1 MHPVRLLM
9 NSADNPKPTAR
20 IGLWRTTSL
29 VAGNMI
35 ASGIF
40 LLPVSLAHF
49 GSISLIGW
57 LVSGIGAFVLALM
70 YARLS
75 AAYPGASGGPYA
87 FTREGLGSF
96 AAFLVAWSYWVS
108 IWSTNA
114 AIALTFVSY
123 LSVFL
128 PALAGQSEL
137 ALFTAIGT
145 VWLLSWVN
153 TRGIP
158 VAGSLQLL
166 TTVLK
171 IMPLLLLSFLGLF
184 FLDSENF
191 SAFNV
196 SGDSHLAAITATA
209 TLTLFAFLGL
219 ECATIPA
226 GSVEQPEKTIPQAT
240 LLGTGLVTAIY
251 ILGTVSVMGILSPED
266 LRNSTAPFS
275 DAAAS
280 IGGEQARYWMAGGAV
295 ISTFGALNGWIL
307 MQGQMPMAAAADR
320 LFPESFGRLNR
331 FGVPAASI
339 IGSSVLI
346 SVLLIMKFS
355 SSLSEMFESVI
366 LLSTMTVLVAY
377 LLSSASWLV
386 VSVRSNVAQK
396 SGSVLIGILAFGYSM
411 WALIGSGPD
420 AVYWGIVSV
429 FAGVPL
435 YALRRRKTKSLEG

>member
-1 MHPVRLLM
+1 ME
-9 NSADNPKPTAR
+9 NSTPQVR

-57 LVSGIGAFVLALM
+57 LISGIGAFTLALM

-123 LSVFL
+123 LSVFV
-128 PALAGQSEL
+128 PALSGQTEL
-137 ALFTAIGT
+137 ALVTAIGT
-145 VWLLSWVN
+145 VWLLTWVN

-158 VAGSLQLL
+158 VAGSVQLL
-166 TTVLK
+166 TTILK
-171 IMPLLLLSFLGLF
+171 ILPLLLLSFLGLF
-184 FLDSENF
+184 FLKTENF
-191 SAFNV
+191 AAFNV
-196 SGDSHLAAITATA
+196 SGESHLSAVTATA

-226 GSVEQPEKTIPQAT
+226 GSVENPEKTIPRAT
-240 LLGTGLVTAIY
+240 LLGTGLVTLVY
-251 ILGTVSVMGILSPED
+251 VLGTVSVMGILSPEA

-275 DAAAS
+275 DAAAA
-280 IGGEQARYWMAGGAV
+280 IGGEQARYWMAAGAV

-331 FGVPAASI
+331 FGVPAASV

-346 SVLLIMKFS
+346 TILLIMKFS
-355 SSLSEMFESVI
+355 ASLAEMFESVI

-386 VSVRSNVAQK
+386 VSARLNVKEK
-396 SGSVLIGILAFGYSM
+396 SGSLLIGIVAFGYSM
-411 WALIGSGPD
+411 WALVGSGTD
-420 AVYWGIVSV
+420 AVYWGIISV

-435 YALRRRKTKSLEG
+435 YALRRRKSKSIN